1 MIVGNN
7 WRKKFSKKIEDIKE
21 NTLRLEEKAREKRKE
36 KNKIKQELKPE
47 TPSFKDCYTQ
57 STVDKSAGDNR
68 QSKEN
73 KVNWF
78 CVQRWFIK
86 GIRKNNPDWLV
97 IDNEK
102 TKKWTE
108 RKQTWWT
115 WAEKNCAQRLLDHY
129 GENVVRETVEWFCDN
144 WQGMVDES
152 NGRLSG
158 APSVKLLW
166 ASRDRIFVDA
176 KLGYVPGKRNKKK
189 KKHMV
194 GEYDPEL
201 DGSTKVGW

>member
-1 MIVGNN
+1 MIRSKN
-7 WRKKFSKKIEDIKE
+7 WRKKVLEKVEVVKDNTNNKE
-21 NTLRLEEKAREKRKE
+21 SEVVEKRN
-36 KNKIKQELKPE
+36 KNKCTKQEFESNLSE
-47 TPSFKDCYTQ
+47 TPEFNC
-57 STVDKSAGDNR
+57 
-68 QSKEN
+68 EN
-73 KVNWF
+73 KYARTKSKRVNWF
-78 CVQRWFIK
+78 CVQRWFID

-97 IDNEK
+97 IDNKK
-102 TKKWTE
+102 TENWTE

-115 WAEKNCAQRLLDHY
+115 WAEKNCAQRLLEHY
-129 GENVVRETVEWFCDN
+129 GEDVVKKTVEWFCNN

-152 NGRLSG
+152 DGRLSG

-176 KLGYVPGKRNKKK
+176 KLGYVPGKKRKKV

-201 DGSTKVGW
+201 DGSKKVGW

>member
-1 MIVGNN
+1 MIRSKN
-7 WRKKFSKKIEDIKE
+7 WRKKVLEKVEVVKDNTNNKE
-21 NTLRLEEKAREKRKE
+21 SEVVEKRN
-36 KNKIKQELKPE
+36 KNRCIKQEFESNLSE
-47 TPSFKDCYTQ
+47 TPEFNCEKTYSRTK
-57 STVDKSAGDNR
+57 
-68 QSKEN
+68 N
-73 KVNWF
+73 KRVNWF
-78 CVQRWFIK
+78 CVQRWFID

-97 IDNEK
+97 IDNKK
-102 TKKWTE
+102 TENWTE

-115 WAEKNCAQRLLDHY
+115 WAEKNCAQRLLEHY
-129 GENVVRETVEWFCDN
+129 GEDVVKKTVEWFCNN

-152 NGRLSG
+152 DGRLSG

-176 KLGYVPGKRNKKK
+176 KLGYVPGKKRKKV

-201 DGSTKVGW
+201 DGSKKVGW